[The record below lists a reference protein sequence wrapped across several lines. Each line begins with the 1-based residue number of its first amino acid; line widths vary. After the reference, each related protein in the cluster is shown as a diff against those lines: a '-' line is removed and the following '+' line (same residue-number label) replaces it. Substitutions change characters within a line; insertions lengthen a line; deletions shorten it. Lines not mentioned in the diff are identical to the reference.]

1 MRRVT
6 LEKLKDCEVPWARE
20 TIETLETRT
29 CRKLVQDA
37 QRVLSKSIAS
47 DRLTILAHDFW
58 KASCKK
64 EIISS
69 RCFIA
74 SVRKVLARA
83 DCKCER
89 NNHSTCNIRQCY
101 SVPLSLLQLLVHRLC
116 LHAEARTN
124 SLHHSTLFDHWYSEE
139 ESDLAFGA
147 EGSMMEKS
155 LAGRNSMLQYCPE
168 REDKEEFSRIY
179 SRIIDQISSKSPTRC
194 TWIVPT
200 SHITEV
206 PTPHRRA
213 LLEIARF
220 PQELPLIPPGSYRN
234 QQRGD
239 SLWRAPQ
246 AISIVIAL
254 NKESMLRDPIDWP
267 VLKEEL
273 RSWSNEHCSGMVI
286 PELTDQLFRERTCGT
301 HSPRVRSVPLPS
313 VSSMFQ
319 FFDAWS
325 PSRNDTQYLKSR
337 GLNQGEAALV
347 QKINRHNKFLSVL
360 GILPNQLRK
369 LMKDSCDNTD
379 EVILDLKK
387 TLFFAGYGIWKRRK
401 VLMNDFWRNI
411 APEEW
416 KKNSKKAKKK
426 KANASLCNN
435 PFHFLKKHS
444 NLSRQ
449 KPTRCGC
456 SMPEIAV
463 PLSVK
468 SRDIRTFLTRF
479 LPIQSPDV
487 GFSNVSRMSRE
498 RFSVESSEV
507 SNSHDYRTRTDRVRS
522 EHDRGKK
529 RRSVRF

>member
-1 MRRVT
+1 
-6 LEKLKDCEVPWARE
+6 
-20 TIETLETRT
+20 
-29 CRKLVQDA
+29 
-37 QRVLSKSIAS
+37 
-47 DRLTILAHDFW
+47 
-58 KASCKK
+58 
-64 EIISS
+64 
-69 RCFIA
+69 
-74 SVRKVLARA
+74 
-83 DCKCER
+83 
-89 NNHSTCNIRQCY
+89 
-101 SVPLSLLQLLVHRLC
+101 
-116 LHAEARTN
+116 
-124 SLHHSTLFDHWYSEE
+124 
-139 ESDLAFGA
+139 
-147 EGSMMEKS
+147 
-155 LAGRNSMLQYCPE
+155 
-168 REDKEEFSRIY
+168 
-179 SRIIDQISSKSPTRC
+179 
-194 TWIVPT
+194 
-200 SHITEV
+200 
-206 PTPHRRA
+206 
-213 LLEIARF
+213 
-220 PQELPLIPPGSYRN
+220 LIPPGSYRN

-246 AISIVIAL
+246 SISIVIAL
-254 NKESMLRDPIDWP
+254 NKESMLIDPIDWP
-267 VLKEEL
+267 ALKEEL

-301 HSPRVRSVPLPS
+301 HSPRIRSVPLPS

-319 FFDAWS
+319 FFDARS

-387 TLFFAGYGIWKRRK
+387 TLFFAGYGIWKRRR

-426 KANASLCNN
+426 KKANASLCND

-444 NLSRQ
+444 NLSKQ

-463 PLSVK
+463 PHSMK

-479 LPIQSPDV
+479 LPIQSPDD
-487 GFSNVSRMSRE
+487 GYSNVSRMSGE
-498 RFSVESSEV
+498 RLSIVSLEV
-507 SNSHDYRTRTDRVRS
+507 SDSHDYRTRTDRVRS

-529 RRSVRF
+529 RRSDRL

>member
-1 MRRVT
+1 VKVRLGSILSSLYASGYLQTTVSTMPMNRAMSAESAVFATDSEENLEHLLVCPALAAEQESLIRIT
-6 LEKLKDCEVPWARE
+6 LEKLKDWEVPWAQLA
-20 TIETLETRT
+20 IETLETRT
-29 CRKLVQDA
+29 CRKLVQEA
-37 QRVLSKSIAS
+37 QKVLRKSIAS

-64 EIISS
+64 EVISS
-69 RCFIA
+69 KCFIA

-89 NNHSTCNIRQCY
+89 NNHNMCNSRQCY

-124 SLHHSTLFDHWYSEE
+124 GLHHSTLFNHWYSEE
-139 ESDLAFGA
+139 EFDLAFGA

-194 TWIVPT
+194 VWIVPT
-200 SHITEV
+200 SHITEL

-213 LLEIARF
+213 FLEIARF

-246 AISIVIAL
+246 SISIVIAL
-254 NKESMLRDPIDWP
+254 NKESMLIDPIDWP
-267 VLKEEL
+267 ALKEEL

-301 HSPRVRSVPLPS
+301 HSPRIRSVPLPS

-319 FFDAWS
+319 FFDARS

-360 GILPNQLRK
+360 GILPNL
-369 LMKDSCDNTD
+369 
-379 EVILDLKK
+379 
-387 TLFFAGYGIWKRRK
+387 
-401 VLMNDFWRNI
+401 
-411 APEEW
+411 
-416 KKNSKKAKKK
+416 
-426 KANASLCNN
+426 
-435 PFHFLKKHS
+435 
-444 NLSRQ
+444 
-449 KPTRCGC
+449 
-456 SMPEIAV
+456 
-463 PLSVK
+463 
-468 SRDIRTFLTRF
+468 
-479 LPIQSPDV
+479 
-487 GFSNVSRMSRE
+487 
-498 RFSVESSEV
+498 ES
-507 SNSHDYRTRTDRVRS
+507 
-522 EHDRGKK
+522 
-529 RRSVRF
+529 